1 MEESF
6 HGNTPEIGPY
16 PTNDIKEMISTN
28 VRFWCGNLSISSPEI
43 FFTKSNKLELTFAT
57 DNRFSDRG
65 FEFAYEENTG
75 KCIT

>member
-6 HGNTPEIGPY
+6 HGNIFKEVGPY
-16 PTNDIKEMISTN
+16 VLKEMLSTN
-28 VRFWCGNLSISSPEI
+28 VRFWCLNLSFSSPEI
-43 FFTKSNKLELTFAT
+43 FFTKSNSLELTFVT
-57 DNRFSDRG
+57 DNRYSERG